1 MYDLKLALEYC
12 QGNSAKG
19 YVLCLTCN
27 VHDTSQPAVS
37 VSFGRLDYPHSW
49 QQTVHYEDPS
59 GTFYKLGRQKVGK
72 GYRVV
77 RASVTKSAERPVE
90 PSNVAVAFAT
100 EVGPG
105 WYSATEVSKPTK
117 RGLKEGREII
127 SMLTQ
132 QPDPDALLELA
143 MSDDSEDFLRQ
154 LVFAHERC
162 PETTQVAGTLLG
174 VRLADQQ

>member
-27 VHDTSQPAVS
+27 VFDTSQPAVS
-37 VSFGRLDYPHSW
+37 VSYGRLEHIYSW
-49 QQTVHYEDPS
+49 QTAVHYDDPM
-59 GTFYKLGRQKVGK
+59 GTLYKLGRQKVGK

-77 RASVTKSAERPVE
+77 RASVTPATEHPVD
-90 PSNVAVAFAT
+90 PTNVATAFAT

-105 WYSATEVSKPTK
+105 WNSATEVAKPTK
-117 RGLKEGREII
+117 RNLAEGRKII
-127 SMLTQ
+127 EMLALD
-132 QPDPDALLELA
+132 PDPDALLELA
-143 MSDDSEDFLRQ
+143 MSGDEEDFLRQ
-154 LVFAHERC
+154 LVFAHEKC

-174 VRLADQQ
+174 VRLADQR